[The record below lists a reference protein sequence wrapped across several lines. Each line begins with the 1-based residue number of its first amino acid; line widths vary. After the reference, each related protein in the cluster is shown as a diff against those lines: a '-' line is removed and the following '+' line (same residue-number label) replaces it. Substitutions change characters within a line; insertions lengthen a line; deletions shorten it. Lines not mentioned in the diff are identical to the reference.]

1 MKIKDLKV
9 EINGK
14 AILHGIDLLIQERS
28 VHLLMGPN
36 GGGKSSLANVIMGNP
51 KYKITNGDITF
62 QGQDLLA
69 LKVNERAK
77 KGVMLAFQ
85 EPVEIPG
92 VNVMNYLVTV
102 YTNLIGKNPNLR
114 SEIKEMMN
122 ELNLPE
128 SFLKRSLNEG
138 FSGGE
143 KKRFELLQIMLLKPK
158 LAILDE
164 IDSGMDIDSVKFL
177 GKTVR
182 KLIDSTTFL
191 MITHNDHILDYV
203 KPDSVS
209 IIKEGKIIKT
219 GDYNLIEEIRQKG
232 FNEVI

>member
-1 MKIKDLKV
+1 MEIMKIKDLKV

-85 EPVEIPG
+85 E
-92 VNVMNYLVTV
+92 
-102 YTNLIGKNPNLR
+102 
-114 SEIKEMMN
+114 
-122 ELNLPE
+122 
-128 SFLKRSLNEG
+128 
-138 FSGGE
+138 
-143 KKRFELLQIMLLKPK
+143 
-158 LAILDE
+158 
-164 IDSGMDIDSVKFL
+164 
-177 GKTVR
+177 
-182 KLIDSTTFL
+182 
-191 MITHNDHILDYV
+191 
-203 KPDSVS
+203 
-209 IIKEGKIIKT
+209 
-219 GDYNLIEEIRQKG
+219 
-232 FNEVI
+232 